1 GSVSRGF
8 WIIRHRR
15 AVAAAGRLVEQPL
28 GRGHSVAGPRIDS
41 PLASPRRVATVDARE
56 ASGCGLALRSG
67 TRIIIEDVNTDPDFE
82 PHRAIAASTGF
93 RGVQSTPFIDRI
105 SGKPLGMLSTRFRQP
120 YRPLARELLLTD
132 LLARQAADVIAFRIA
147 EQRARDSEA
156 RLSAIVAQFPGAFGL
171 FDTEGRL
178 LLRGGSLSSLWG
190 EVIPSRDP
198 ELTRRW
204 RALDASRLSM
214 L

>member
-1 GSVSRGF
+1 MRVGARPGGGLY
-8 WIIRHRR
+8 RR
-15 AVAAAGRLVEQPL
+15 AELKMQPTETSGLTYTLYEVLDTTIEVQGADFGDIQLYDESTQTLKTVAH
-28 GRGHSVAGPRIDS
+28 RGLDQKF
-41 PLASPRRVATVDARE
+41 LDYFATVDARE

-132 LLARQAADVIAFRIA
+132 LLARQAADVI
-147 EQRARDSEA
+147 EA
-156 RLSAIVAQFPGAFGL
+156 RRDYRRSWLSFPG
-171 FDTEGRL
+171 L
-178 LLRGGSLSSLWG
+178 LDYSTPKGGCCCG
-190 EVIPSRDP
+190 EAR
-198 ELTRRW
+198 
-204 RALDASRLSM
+204 
-214 L
+214 

>member
-1 GSVSRGF
+1 MQPTETSGLTYTLYEVLDATIEVQGADFGDIQLYDESTQTLKTVAHRGLDQKF
-8 WIIRHRR
+8 
-15 AVAAAGRLVEQPL
+15 L
-28 GRGHSVAGPRIDS
+28 DYF
-41 PLASPRRVATVDARE
+41 ATVDARE

-132 LLARQAADVIAFRIA
+132 LLARQAADVI
-147 EQRARDSEA
+147 EA
-156 RLSAIVAQFPGAFGL
+156 RRDYRRSWLSFPG
-171 FDTEGRL
+171 L
-178 LLRGGSLSSLWG
+178 LDYSTPKGGCCCG
-190 EVIPSRDP
+190 EAR
-198 ELTRRW
+198 
-204 RALDASRLSM
+204 
-214 L
+214 